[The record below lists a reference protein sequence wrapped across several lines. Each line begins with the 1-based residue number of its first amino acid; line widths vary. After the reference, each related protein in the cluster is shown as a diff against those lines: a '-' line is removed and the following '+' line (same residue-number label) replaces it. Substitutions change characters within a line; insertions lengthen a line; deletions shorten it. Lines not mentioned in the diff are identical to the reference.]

1 MKTCRGQDVNRFL
14 GELGLG
20 PTLRQMNAEFDL
32 FSRVD
37 ESMCAWARQHM
48 MQTQAARRADKAAR
62 AAIIRDD
69 ATDEWDELFG
79 DGDGV
84 ENDIAAV
91 FQRLASEAAALA
103 SGQEAAATERSDR
116 SHARRLGAVG
126 EEEEDDDDSDEYMAP
141 VSQTSRATS
150 AAEAFAASSFA
161 ILAPLVPYLI
171 TVLQSLVSNRC
182 LDSSD
187 ISAHLSYLVA
197 QLPVGRLVLVDAA
210 LKAKCPFCNHHWKS
224 LQGATELLPAHIY
237 TRHIAPLAP
246 AAGAYFARL
255 LGDGIKAYALP
266 EGAVAVSDY
275 HTASARVILEAY
287 VVPLLKPALGAVF
300 VAAKSAIA
308 GGVPLDLVEVLQNK
322 LAPPPAEEPATEP
335 YIDILEEDVLDADD
349 DKSIATVLIQLEK
362 FVPGIVLS
370 ALVTAADPNP
380 QPLPGAA
387 ARDERRLSLN
397 AAVYDDY
404 AKPHHRALTL
414 SPTLADRLFPVG

>member
-14 GELGLG
+14 GDLGLG

-32 FSRVD
+32 FSRVNED
-37 ESMCAWARQHM
+37 MCAWARQHM

-62 AAIIRDD
+62 AAIIRAD

-84 ENDIAAV
+84 DNDIAAV

-116 SHARRLGAVG
+116 SHARRIGAVA
-126 EEEEDDDDSDEYMAP
+126 EEGEDDDDSDEYMAP

-182 LDSSD
+182 LDSSH
-187 ISAHLSYLVA
+187 ISAHLSYLVG
-197 QLPVGRLVLVDAA
+197 QLPLRRLVTVGAA
-210 LKAKCPFCNHHWKS
+210 AKAKCPFCNNGWKS

-237 TRHIAPLAP
+237 TKHIAPLAP

-266 EGAVAVSDY
+266 KGAVAVSDY
-275 HTASARVILEAY
+275 HTASARVLLEAH

-300 VAAKSAIA
+300 VAAKNAIKV
-308 GGVPLDLVEVLQNK
+308 GVPLDLVEILQNQ
-322 LAPPPAEEPATEP
+322 LAPPPAEEPETEL
-335 YIDILEEDVLDADD
+335 YIDILKEDVLDANDD
-349 DKSIATVLIQLEK
+349 ESIATVLIQLEK